1 MRAFCRKESI
11 VTMSD
16 KGRILLIDGYS
27 IINRAFYGIRDLTNS
42 EGLHTNAIYGFLNI
56 FFSTMTKVQP
66 DHVLVAFDVKQKT
79 FRHDLYAEYKGTR
92 KKMPDELMEQV
103 PVLKDVL
110 KSMQICLDEVPGY
123 EADDLLGTYA
133 RIAGEEG
140 LDVVILS
147 GDRDL
152 LQLARENVMILIPKT
167 RAQGTEYE
175 EYYAEDVVKRYQVTP
190 QEFIDLKALMGD
202 ASDNI
207 PGIPGIGEK
216 TATSII
222 VQYKSLEEAIAH
234 ADEIKPR
241 KASENLKEYAEQGR
255 LSKVLATIDVE
266 SPVSRQIVDSY
277 LADEKVFYNPESY
290 EWFKRLELN
299 RLLERFE
306 ASAMAGNQEIEYQV
320 HAWKELA
327 EDVKSLTGILGVYM
341 DENGSLGAVGDEAG
355 NVIVYCSSA
364 AEQSATKTSAKKES
378 SNINGCAAVE
388 GLLRSGRELAISG
401 LKDLLHTLDVSGFRS
416 ESVFDVQIMAYLLNP
431 LQASYSADM
440 LSKDYLDR
448 VIPSRQD
455 LIGKMKVSDAYA
467 LSENAD
473 KCRQIAAWDA
483 RTSALVYPILQKQLE
498 AEEMEDL
505 FLAIEMPLLY
515 SLYDMEQTG
524 VQVDKSR
531 LDDFAAALSDMAA
544 ALEQEIFQEA
554 GEQFNINSPIQLG
567 NILFEKMGL
576 PASKKTKKGYS
587 TSADVLE
594 KLALDYPIVS
604 KVLKYRQVTKL
615 KSTYAEGLTAFIG
628 ADGRIHGTFNQTIT
642 ATGRISSTEPN
653 LQNIP
658 IRMELGQEIRRA
670 FTAKEGCVF
679 LDADYSQIEL
689 RLLAH
694 MSGDA
699 ALIAAYN
706 SEADI
711 HRITASK
718 VFHIPYEEVTKEQR
732 RNAKAVNFGIV
743 YGISSFGLS
752 QDLSISRKQ
761 AADYIRQ
768 YFETYPG
775 IKRYLDE
782 TVRKAKQNGYVTSL
796 FGRRRPIP
804 ELASA
809 NFMQRSFGERAAMN
823 SPLQGTAA
831 DIMKIAMIHVDQALK
846 AQGMKARIVLQI
858 HDELLVETPEEEVDA
873 VREILYREMK
883 NAAHLDVELEV
894 DVQQGRDWF
903 EAH

>member
-1 MRAFCRKESI
+1 MNANKN
-11 VTMSD
+11 
-16 KGRILLIDGYS
+16 GRILLIDGYS
-27 IINRAFYGIRDLTNS
+27 IISRAFYGIRDLTNS

-79 FRHDLYAEYKGTR
+79 FRHELYADYKGTR

-110 KSMQICLDEVPGY
+110 KAMQICVDEVPGY

-133 RIAGEEG
+133 QKAREEG

-152 LQLARENVMILIPKT
+152 LQLAREDVMILIPKT
-167 RAQGTEYE
+167 KAQGTEYE
-175 EYYAEDVVKRYQVTP
+175 TYYAEDVLKRYQVTP
-190 QEFIDLKALMGD
+190 SEFIDLKALMGD

-216 TATSII
+216 TATNII
-222 VQYKSLEEAIAH
+222 VQYKSLEEAILH

-241 KASENLKEYAEQGR
+241 KASENLKAFAEQGR
-255 LSKVLATIDVE
+255 LSKVLATIHVD
-266 SPVSRQIVDSY
+266 SPVTKSIRDSY
-277 LADEKVFYNPESY
+277 IPDENAFYNPESY

-306 ASAMAGNQEIEYQV
+306 DAAMTGNQEIAYQV
-320 HAWKELA
+320 HTWNELPDDA
-327 EDVKSLTGILGVYM
+327 ASLDGLLGIYL
-341 DENGSLGAVGDEAG
+341 DEAGSLGAVCDHAG
-355 NVIVYCSSA
+355 HVIVYTGSDA
-364 AEQSATKTSAKKES
+364 GDDAGKEM
-378 SNINGCAAVE
+378 E
-388 GLLRSGRELAISG
+388 TLLRSGRELAVFG
-401 LKDLLHTLDVSGFRS
+401 LKDLLHALQVSGFRS
-416 ESVFDVQIMAYLLNP
+416 DSIYDVQIMAYLLNP

-440 LSKDYLDR
+440 LSKDYLDQ
-448 VIPSRQD
+448 VIPSKQD
-455 LIGKMKVSDAYA
+455 LIGKLRVTDACA
-467 LSENAD
+467 LAEHTE
-473 KCRQIAAWDA
+473 KCRQIAAWNA
-483 RTSALVYPILQKQLE
+483 RTATLVYPVLQKQLE
-498 AEEMEDL
+498 EEEMEDL
-505 FLAIEMPLLY
+505 FLTIEMPLVY
-515 SLYDMEQTG
+515 SLYDMEQAG
-524 VQVDKSR
+524 VQVDRGR
-531 LDDFAAALSDMAA
+531 LDDFAASLGDMASV
-544 ALEQEIFQEA
+544 LEQEIFQEA
-554 GEQFNINSPIQLG
+554 GESFNINSPIQLG
-567 NILFEKMGL
+567 NILFEKLGL

-587 TSADVLE
+587 TSAEVLE
-594 KLALDYPIVS
+594 KLAPDHPIVS
-604 KVLKYRQVTKL
+604 KVLKYRQITKL
-615 KSTYAEGLTAFIG
+615 RSTYAEGLTAFIG
-628 ADGRIHGTFNQTIT
+628 PDGRIHGTFNQTIT

-670 FTAKEGCVF
+670 FTAREGCVF

-699 ALIAAYN
+699 HLIEAYN

-761 AADYIRQ
+761 ASEYIRQ

-775 IKRYLDE
+775 IKRYLDD
-782 TVRKAKQNGYVTSL
+782 TVRKAKQTGYVTSL

-804 ELASA
+804 ELSSA

-846 AQGMKARIVLQI
+846 DKRLQARIVLQI
-858 HDELLVETPEEEVDA
+858 HDELLVETPEDEIEQ
-873 VREILYREMK
+873 VRDILYREMK
-883 NAAHLDVELEV
+883 NAAHLDVDLEV

-903 EAH
+903 ESH